1 MAYEMRAGSGS
12 AFKNETKTEDWHPAY
27 KGKVMLP
34 DGSVHW
40 LDVSPKKTKAG
51 ETWLAIKIGNPVQQ
65 KAGGGM
71 VLDDHNKAKGNGFAP
86 AAVELDDDIPF

>member
-12 AFKNETKTEDWHPAY
+12 AFKNDKKTEDWHPAY

-51 ETWLAIKIGNPVQQ
+51 DTWLAVKIGNPVQQ
-65 KAGGGM
+65 QGS
-71 VLDDHNKAKGNGFAP
+71 VPPLDAHNQAKGNAYVTE
-86 AAVELDDDIPF
+86 ADDDIPF